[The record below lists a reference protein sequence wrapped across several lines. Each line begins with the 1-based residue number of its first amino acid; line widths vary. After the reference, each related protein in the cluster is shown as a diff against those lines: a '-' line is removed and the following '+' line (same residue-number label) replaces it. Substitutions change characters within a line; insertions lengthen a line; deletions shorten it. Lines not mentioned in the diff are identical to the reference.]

1 MSRRQEILR
10 DIRQRSEQ
18 GDVFFRPILMQFA
31 AHLIGATYRDFYLNY
46 ETLVEANVACM
57 EAFDMDGVGLISDPT
72 REAEAFGAR
81 FDYPEESVP
90 ICTHYPVR
98 TKEDIEA
105 LKLPD
110 VAVARR
116 TRDRIEGAALY
127 REVLDDGIPVI
138 GWIEGPLAEACD
150 LVGVA
155 DMLIKLISEPDFS
168 EMLLQKVTVTGK
180 AFARAQVEAGC
191 DVIGM
196 GDAICS
202 QISAKMY
209 AHYVKDLHQELVAFI
224 RELGALVKL
233 HICGDITHLLPHI
246 RDVHPDI
253 VDVDWMVDM
262 DAAYDI
268 LGPDVVRSGNL
279 DPAVVVEQ
287 MSAGEV
293 FRRTRDLVAR
303 ERGRLFM
310 MSAGCEVTPLTPP
323 ENLAAMREASRL

>member
-1 MSRRQEILR
+1 
-10 DIRQRSEQ
+10 
-18 GDVFFRPILMQFA
+18 MQFA
-31 AHLIGATYRDFYLNY
+31 AHLIGATYRDFYLNH